1 MKKSLYFILLIFI
14 LITVTSCGSDG
25 QNIEEKEPLEEEP
38 KDEET
43 GEKIEEEDIK
53 KPEEVDPKEEALR
66 LIENLK
72 NEGFVQSSLNGTYLV
87 EEDFELRPVTVMYDN
102 HPYARWQ
109 AGIVKADIVYECEV
123 EFPFTRYLAVFQDKK
138 PEHIGPVRSARPYY
152 LRYSLEYD
160 SIYVHVGGSNDAK
173 SKIEDYYMANV
184 DGLYSGNFWR
194 YNDTGKSIPNN
205 MYTDME
211 NLRDAQKSYGYRM
224 DGDFEGYKFND
235 IVKPINE
242 KLSSEDC
249 SQINIIFNSH
259 YEVDFSYDENEEIY
273 NRYVNG
279 EKQIDE
285 YYEEDIKAS
294 NIILI
299 KTSKRVLDD
308 VGRLAITTVGE
319 GKGTYITKGKLT
331 DITWEKEKYNKKT
344 YFYYENGEEL
354 ILNPGQTWIELV
366 TQDTSINSEEE

>member
-53 KPEEVDPKEEALR
+53 KPEEVDPKEDALK

-72 NEGFVQSSLNGTYLV
+72 NEGFVQSNLNGTYLV
-87 EEDFELRPVTVMYDN
+87 EEDFDLRPVAVMYDN

-152 LRYSLEYD
+152 LRYALEYD

-194 YNDTGKSIPNN
+194 YNDTGKSIPN
-205 MYTDME
+205 
-211 NLRDAQKSYGYRM
+211 
-224 DGDFEGYKFND
+224 
-235 IVKPINE
+235 ICI
-242 KLSSEDC
+242 
-249 SQINIIFNSH
+249 QIWKI
-259 YEVDFSYDENEEIY
+259 
-273 NRYVNG
+273 
-279 EKQIDE
+279 
-285 YYEEDIKAS
+285 
-294 NIILI
+294 
-299 KTSKRVLDD
+299 
-308 VGRLAITTVGE
+308 
-319 GKGTYITKGKLT
+319 
-331 DITWEKEKYNKKT
+331 
-344 YFYYENGEEL
+344 
-354 ILNPGQTWIELV
+354 
-366 TQDTSINSEEE
+366 

>member
-53 KPEEVDPKEEALR
+53 KPQEVDPKEEALR

-123 EFPFTRYLAVFQDKK
+123 EFPFTRYLAVFQNGK

-152 LRYSLEYD
+152 LRYALEYD

-235 IVKPINE
+235 IVRPINE

>member
-1 MKKSLYFILLIFI
+1 MKKSLYFNLLIFI

-25 QNIEEKEPLEEEP
+25 QNLEEK
-38 KDEET
+38 
-43 GEKIEEEDIK
+43 EKIEEEDIK
-53 KPEEVDPKEEALR
+53 KPEEVDPKEEALK

-72 NEGFVQSSLNGTYLV
+72 NEGFVQSNLNGTYLV
-87 EEDFELRPVTVMYDN
+87 EEDFDLRPVAVMYDN

-123 EFPFTRYLAVFQDKK
+123 EFPFTRYLAVFQNGK

-152 LRYSLEYD
+152 LRYALEYD

-235 IVKPINE
+235 IVRPINE

-285 YYEEDIKAS
+285 YYEEDIEAS

-299 KTSKRVLDD
+299 KTSKKVLDD
-308 VGRLAITTVGE
+308 VGRLSINTVGE
-319 GKGTYITKGKLT
+319 GEGAYITKGELA
-331 DITWEKEKYNKKT
+331 DITWEKESYNSKT
-344 YFYYENGEEL
+344 HFYYENGEEL
-354 ILNPGQTWIELV
+354 VLNPGQTWIEVV
-366 TQDTSINSEEE
+366 TQDTSINYKEE